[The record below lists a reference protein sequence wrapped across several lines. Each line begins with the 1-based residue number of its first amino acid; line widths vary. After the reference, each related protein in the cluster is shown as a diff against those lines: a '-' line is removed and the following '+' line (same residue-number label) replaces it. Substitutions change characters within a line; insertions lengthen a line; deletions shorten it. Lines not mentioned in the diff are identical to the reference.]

1 MYKLLLSLSC
11 LVISLGFLGCETLE
25 NPDLET
31 LSNIEEAWNKYKNPD
46 PSDLTYNRTWT
57 VLELGSRLLLEN
69 DDG

>member
-1 MYKLLLSLSC
+1 MYKLLLVLSC
-11 LVISLGFLGCETLE
+11 LVVSLGFLGCETLE

-57 VLELGSRLLLEN
+57 VLELGSRLLSEN